1 MRKSLVVTTI
11 LALLIL
17 LAVAPPQTQG
27 AGSLSGQVICLDPGH
42 GGSAD
47 PGAVYDDG
55 TIYLEEADINLDVAY
70 GLKALLKA
78 DGAEVVMTRTTNEEY
93 LTNSD
98 RYTFANEERAD
109 ILVSIHT
116 NSVSRNATTVDG
128 SMALYFNKDD
138 KVLAQAIYG
147 EMYPYLSDTAPE
159 DVLFRDW
166 GVRTFSSGVLMKSD
180 MPAAMMEPLCM
191 SHPEEARLL
200 VAEIKDITN
209 PKKPKCRR
217 AQIAQAIYQGIVS
230 YYEGGGDDDGGAG
243 PPGSG
248 PPVGTG
254 R

>member
-1 MRKSLVVTTI
+1 MRKSLVVSTV

-17 LAVAPPQTQG
+17 LVAMPGQAEGP
-27 AGSLSGQVICLDPGH
+27 LSAQVICLDPGH
-42 GGSAD
+42 GGSD
-47 PGAVYDDG
+47 PGAVNEDYS
-55 TIYLEEADINLDVAY
+55 LEEKEINLDVAY
-70 GLKALLKA
+70 RLKALLKA
-78 DGAEVVMTRTTNEEY
+78 DGAEVVMTRTDDSDNS
-93 LTNSD
+93 NSD
-98 RYTFANEERAD
+98 RYTFANEQGAD

-116 NSVSRNATTVDG
+116 NSVFLNPDTVDG

-138 KVLAQAIYG
+138 KVLAQAIYAV
-147 EMYPYLSDTAPE
+147 MSPYLLATAPVPE
-159 DVLFRDW
+159 NFTEW
-166 GVRTFSSGVLMKSD
+166 GLRTFSSGVLMKSD

-191 SHPEEARLL
+191 SHPAEARLL
-200 VAEIKDITN
+200 VAEIKDCTN
-209 PKKPKCRR
+209 PKNPKCRR

>member
-42 GGSAD
+42 GGKD
-47 PGAVYDDG
+47 PGAFYDDG

-70 GLKALLKA
+70 RVKELLILGGA
-78 DGAEVVMTRTTNEEY
+78 DEVVMTRTDDSY
-93 LTNSD
+93 KSNSD
-98 RYTFANEERAD
+98 RYTFANVEGAD

-116 NSVSRNATTVDG
+116 NSVHLNPETVDG